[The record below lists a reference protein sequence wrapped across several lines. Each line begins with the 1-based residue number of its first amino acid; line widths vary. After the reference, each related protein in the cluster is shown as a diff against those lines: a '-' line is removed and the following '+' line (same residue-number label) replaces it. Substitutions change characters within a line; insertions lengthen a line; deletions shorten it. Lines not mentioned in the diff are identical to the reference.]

1 MNNQKER
8 RAFWQFPWG
17 YRESFFIAVGLM
29 LVGFMLEFVS
39 GGKVVQLP
47 TFPMNIILLLVFVFY
62 LLLTQAFVKGPVM
75 TWLSS
80 VPAAM
85 ATMTSFTFLV
95 LLMGFIPQGEPVGFW
110 GKIGL
115 YHIHT
120 SKPYIIIAV
129 FMLTILGYTIIRR
142 LKQKINLKNI
152 AFFINHA
159 GLFIVIAAASIGS
172 SDMLRL
178 KMPVMTGQSSNI
190 AFPDNKHQAQMPF
203 GIHLKSF
210 TIDEYEPELIIF
222 DVQTGMPVI
231 EKGSKLPFIREGK
244 KGKLLSYDFEIISF
258 LPYAYPEGDAFV
270 KTEEFGSTHAAL
282 VRVNERGRTTESWIS
297 CGNFM
302 YSPRYMMINEKH
314 ALGMGTPKV
323 RSYLSVVDIIRDGQ
337 TVEQNVSISVNKPL
351 KHKDWKIYQFSY
363 DNELGRWSQMSIFE
377 IIRDPWLAVVYTGIF
392 MLLLGSVYLLWVG
405 RKV

>member
-1 MNNQKER
+1 MNKQIER

-17 YRESFFIAVGLM
+17 YRESFFIVTGLM
-29 LVGFMLEFVS
+29 LVGFMLEFAS

-62 LLLTQAFVKGPVM
+62 LVLTQALVKGPVM

-85 ATMTSFTFLV
+85 ATMTAFTFLI
-95 LLMGFIPQGEPVGFW
+95 LLMGFIPQGEPEGFS

-115 YHIHT
+115 HHIHT

-142 LKQKINLKNI
+142 LRQKINLKNI

-178 KMPVMTGQSSNI
+178 KMPVMQEQTTNI

-203 GIHLKSF
+203 SIHLNSF
-210 TIDEYEPELIIF
+210 SIEEYEPELIIF
-222 DVQTGMPVI
+222 DVQTGSPII

-244 KGKLLSYDFEIISF
+244 QGNLLNYDFEIMKFFSF
-258 LPYAYPEGDAFV
+258 AYPEGDEYI

-282 VRVNERGRTTESWIS
+282 VRIKEGEKISEGWIS

-302 YSPRYMMINEKH
+302 YSPRYLMINNKH
-314 ALGMGTPKV
+314 ALGMATPKV
-323 RSYLSVVDIIRDGQ
+323 RSYLSVVDIIRDGK
-337 TVEQNVSISVNKPL
+337 TVEQNISISVNKPL

-377 IIRDPWLAVVYTGIF
+377 IIRDPWLPVVYTGIF